1 MRVGIIGIGNMGL
14 AMALNLRER
23 GVDVTVRDLRDGPER
38 IARTAGATVAA
49 SPADLAAAV
58 DVVITVVGT
67 GAETREV
74 LLGADGVAT
83 VDGAGRAVMICSTI
97 APDDV
102 IACAS
107 TLAQAGW
114 QTLDAPISGGPA
126 RARAGSMSMMLGGA
140 PALIA
145 SLDPLLAMLGEPRF
159 VIGPHPGDGAK
170 AKLVNNLL
178 AAVNLA
184 AAGEAFAL
192 AERLGLDAKTVLDVV
207 CASSGQ
213 SWIAADRIPR
223 ALAGDFAP
231 RAHARIL
238 TKDIGLALDCA
249 RGVDQPATLGVAAQA
264 VFARTCA
271 LGWAEE
277 DDAAVLKACR
287 QPDTA

>member
-23 GVDVTVRDLRDGPER
+23 GIALTVRDLRSGPET
-38 IARTAGATVAA
+38 IAHTAGAVIAA
-49 SPADLAAAV
+49 SPAALAESV

-67 GAETREV
+67 GEETREV

-83 VDGAGRAVMICSTI
+83 IDGNGRAVLICSTI

-102 IACAS
+102 AHCAEHLS
-107 TLAQAGW
+107 RAGW
-114 QTLDAPISGGPA
+114 KTLDAPISGGPA
-126 RARAGSMSMMLGGA
+126 RARAGSMSMMLGGE
-140 PALIA
+140 PALVSA
-145 SLDPLLAMLGEPRF
+145 LEPLLAVLAKPRF
-159 VIGPHPGDGAK
+159 VIGPQPGDGAK

-178 AAVNLA
+178 AAIHLT

-192 AERLGLDAKTVLDVV
+192 AEQLGLNPKTVLDVV

-223 ALAGDFAP
+223 ALDGDFAP
-231 RAHARIL
+231 RAHTRIL

-249 RGVDQPATLGVAAQA
+249 RAVDQAATLGVAAQTILQ
-264 VFARTCA
+264 RTCN

-287 QPDTA
+287 PGST